1 MDIRSFLEMTT
12 FMSNLVKSSDSIH
25 SRVAFCT
32 TNLWTRCQTF
42 YSRRWSPI
50 VYLMNFPRRVLYEW
64 PDTYLNK
71 QWSPQWSVF
80 LQKLIIFTATTRC
93 RPERLLWPSVP
104 GWPGPSINQC
114 GPGAQPTV
122 TTWTSRGSQPCS
134 EITSTLHTTLS
145 WVSRLETLTWTPATS
160 APQMWRTWGECCQR
174 SSSSRASWHSWRSS
188 LRPSTTYRCS
198 RQNWK
203 WKWRKAWRREWNK
216 PLESIFLCLGPENTC
231 SFVNL
236 LFKVV
241 EIIMV
246 NKLYFINDLVSICN
260 V

>member
-42 YSRRWSPI
+42 YPRRWSPI

-104 GWPGPSINQC
+104 GWPGLSINQC

-122 TTWTSRGSQPCS
+122 TTWTSRGSHHLLWDHIN
-134 EITSTLHTTLS
+134 ITHNTIMGVKIGDFDLDTSNISPADVENLRRMLPEE
-145 WVSRLETLTWTPATS
+145 LQEPGKLT
-160 APQMWRTWGECCQR
+160 Q
-174 SSSSRASWHSWRSS
+174 
-188 LRPSTTYRCS
+188 L
-198 RQNWK
+198 
-203 WKWRKAWRREWNK
+203 
-216 PLESIFLCLGPENTC
+216 
-231 SFVNL
+231 
-236 LFKVV
+236 
-241 EIIMV
+241 EIIIEAIHYIQMLQT
-246 NKLYFINDLVSICN
+246 KLKVEMKEGMKEGMKQTSWEYIPMPWSRKYMQFCTFV